1 MSKTI
6 SVNGTDVVCAH
17 TVKVGKNHKTELH
30 LTVSAGDGADG
41 VSLVHVLTVGAEG
54 KPMPAN
60 YGQTE
65 LQADFERFRQQHA
78 ELCESKF
85 RAKKL
90 AAAIVE

>member
-54 KPMPAN
+54 KPMPAS
-60 YGQTE
+60 YGAIE
-65 LQADFERFRQQHA
+65 MQADFDAFRQRHA
-78 ELCESKF
+78 EACESRL

-90 AAAIVE
+90 AAGVV